1 MFIKKLIK
9 RFKPHKFDGDNQI
22 EPTEQ
27 ATEESL
33 AEIIQ
38 DDEVER
44 GVPLNEKTNSKSNV
58 TKVAIAGMGLIAVGA
73 IVAGIISFS
82 SSNQEENVANT
93 AGAASDPVSNLN
105 PKDFNKDKQDI
116 VLSQVIAASEA
127 SETSSLADS
136 EASTASGTNIEAV
149 DSSASVATT
158 NNTNSGSPDFQQP
171 GNSPTM
177 TNRSRRLGGE
187 VVLGLDGN
195 NFKGSLQPVS
205 GESSS
210 DSGSTVSGSDS
221 GSGLASKL
229 NPTVTAKTRAI
240 QRGNQALVL
249 TKGTGIR
256 CALETRIVTTQP
268 GFTRCQVTR
277 DVYSADGKVLLLE
290 RGSRIIGEQ
299 TAALLQGQARV
310 FVLWNEVETPNGV
323 KISLASPGAGPLG
336 ESGHG
341 AKVNYHFWQRF
352 GGAIM
357 ISMISDLGDSLSN
370 KSSSGDNNNIT
381 YENTSQA
388 AQEMATEALKNSIN
402 IPPTGIVNQGS
413 IINVFVA
420 RDVDFS
426 NVYDVVKRPFIF

>member
-1 MFIKKLIK
+1 MFIKKLMTK
-9 RFKPHKFDGDNQI
+9 LKKNKTDEDNKI

-44 GVPLNEKTNSKSNV
+44 GLPLNEKTGGKSNV

-73 IVAGIISFS
+73 IVSGVISLS
-82 SSNQEENVANT
+82 SSGDNEEMANI
-93 AGAASDPVSNLN
+93 ASAASEPVSNMN
-105 PKDFNKDKQDI
+105 PKDFNKDKAEF
-116 VLSQVIAASEA
+116 LAQVTEASATSASAEVAAASEPA
-127 SETSSLADS
+127 V
-136 EASTASGTNIEAV
+136 GAV
-149 DSSASVATT
+149 DSNTAVMTSTDT
-158 NNTNSGSPDFQQP
+158 TNSGTDMQSNPAM
-171 GNSPTM
+171 S
-177 TNRSRRLGGE
+177 NRSRQLGGE
-187 VVLGLDGN
+187 VVLGVDGH
-195 NFKGSLQPVS
+195 NFKESLRAVS
-205 GESSS
+205 GDSSD
-210 DSGSTVSGSDS
+210 DSGSPFSDS
-221 GSGLASKL
+221 SSSNSLGNRL
-229 NPTVTAKTRAI
+229 NPTVTAKARAI

-268 GFTRCQVTR
+268 GFTRCQVTS
-277 DVYSADGKVLLLE
+277 DVYSADGTVLLLE

-323 KISLASPGAGPLG
+323 KVSLASPGAGALG

-420 RDVDFS
+420 RDIDFS
-426 NVYDVVKRPFIF
+426 NVYDVIKRPFIF

>member
-1 MFIKKLIK
+1 MFIKKLMTK
-9 RFKPHKFDGDNQI
+9 LKKNKTDEDNKI
-22 EPTEQ
+22 EPTQQ

-44 GVPLNEKTNSKSNV
+44 GLPLNEKTRGKSNV

-73 IVAGIISFS
+73 IVSGVISLS
-82 SSNQEENVANT
+82 SSGDNEEMANI
-93 AGAASDPVSNLN
+93 ASAASEPVSNMN
-105 PKDFNKDKQDI
+105 PKDFNKDKEDI
-116 VLSQVIAASEA
+116 VLSQVTAASEA
-127 SETSSLADS
+127 SATSDIG
-136 EASTASGTNIEAV
+136 EVTTASEPTVGAV
-149 DSSASVATT
+149 DSNAAISTVGGTT
-158 NNTNSGSPDFQQP
+158 TGETEIQQQSSNP
-171 GNSPTM
+171 AMS
-177 TNRSRRLGGE
+177 NRSRRLGGE
-187 VVLGLDGN
+187 VVLALDSN
-195 NFKGSLQPVS
+195 NFKDAIQAVS
-205 GESSS
+205 GDSSS
-210 DSGSTVSGSDS
+210 DSGLIGTEANSGSS
-221 GSGLASKL
+221 LSSRL

-268 GFTRCQVTR
+268 GFTRCQVTS
-277 DVYSADGKVLLLE
+277 DVYSADGTVLLLE

-323 KISLASPGAGPLG
+323 KVSLASPGAGALG

-370 KSSSGDNNNIT
+370 KSSNGDNNNIT

-426 NVYDVVKRPFIF
+426 NVYDVIKRPFFF

>member
-1 MFIKKLIK
+1 MFIKKLLTK
-9 RFKPHKFDGDNQI
+9 LKKNKPDEDNKI

-27 ATEESL
+27 ATKESL

-44 GVPLNEKTNSKSNV
+44 GLPLNEKTGGKSNI

-73 IVAGIISFS
+73 IVSGVISLS
-82 SSNQEENVANT
+82 SSGENEEIANI
-93 AGAASDPVSNLN
+93 ASAASEAVSNMN
-105 PKDFNKDKQDI
+105 PKDFNKDKAEFLI
-116 VLSQVIAASEA
+116 QVTETSATSASAEVATASEP
-127 SETSSLADS
+127 SVD
-136 EASTASGTNIEAV
+136 AV
-149 DSSASVATT
+149 DSNTAVMTSTDI
-158 NNTNSGSPDFQQP
+158 TNSGTDMQSNPAM
-171 GNSPTM
+171 S
-177 TNRSRRLGGE
+177 NRSRQLGGE
-187 VVLGLDGN
+187 VVLGVDGH
-195 NFKGSLQPVS
+195 NFKESLQAVS
-205 GESSS
+205 RDSSD
-210 DSGSTVSGSDS
+210 DSGSPFSDS
-221 GSGLASKL
+221 SSNGLGNRL
-229 NPTVTAKTRAI
+229 NPTVTAKARAI
-240 QRGNQALVL
+240 QRGNLALVL

-268 GFTRCQVTR
+268 GFTRCQVTS
-277 DVYSADGKVLLLE
+277 DVYSADGTVLLLE

-323 KISLASPGAGPLG
+323 KVSLASPGAGALG
-336 ESGHG
+336 ESGHS

-426 NVYDVVKRPFIF
+426 NVYDVIKRPFIF

>member
-1 MFIKKLIK
+1 MFIKKLMTK
-9 RFKPHKFDGDNQI
+9 LKKDKTDEDPKI
-22 EPTEQ
+22 EPTQQ

-38 DDEVER
+38 DNEVER
-44 GVPLNEKTNSKSNV
+44 GLPLNEKTSGKSNV

-73 IVAGIISFS
+73 IVSGVISLS
-82 SSNQEENVANT
+82 SSGDNEEMANI
-93 AGAASDPVSNLN
+93 ASAASEPVSNLN
-105 PKDFNKDKQDI
+105 PKDFNKDKEDI
-116 VLSQVIAASEA
+116 VLSQVTAASEA
-127 SETSSLADS
+127 SATSDIG
-136 EASTASGTNIEAV
+136 EVTTASEPTVGAV
-149 DSSASVATT
+149 DSNAAISTVGDTT
-158 NNTNSGSPDFQQP
+158 TGETEIQQQSSNP
-171 GNSPTM
+171 AMS
-177 TNRSRRLGGE
+177 NRSRRLGGE
-187 VVLGLDGN
+187 VVLALDSN
-195 NFKGSLQPVS
+195 NFKGAIQAVS
-205 GESSS
+205 GDSSS
-210 DSGSTVSGSDS
+210 DSGLIGTEANSGSS
-221 GSGLASKL
+221 LSSRL

-268 GFTRCQVTR
+268 GFTRCQVTS
-277 DVYSADGKVLLLE
+277 DVYSADGTVLLLE

-323 KISLASPGAGPLG
+323 KVSLASPGAGALG

-370 KSSSGDNNNIT
+370 KSSNGDNNNIT

-426 NVYDVVKRPFIF
+426 NVYDVIKRPFFF

>member
-1 MFIKKLIK
+1 MFIKKLLTK
-9 RFKPHKFDGDNQI
+9 LKKNKPDEDNKI

-27 ATEESL
+27 ATKESL

-44 GVPLNEKTNSKSNV
+44 GLPLNEKTGGKSNI

-73 IVAGIISFS
+73 IVSGVISLS
-82 SSNQEENVANT
+82 SSGENEEIANI
-93 AGAASDPVSNLN
+93 ASAASEAVSNMN
-105 PKDFNKDKQDI
+105 PKDFNKDKAEFLI
-116 VLSQVIAASEA
+116 QVTETSATSASAEVATASEP
-127 SETSSLADS
+127 SVD
-136 EASTASGTNIEAV
+136 AV
-149 DSSASVATT
+149 DS
-158 NNTNSGSPDFQQP
+158 NTAVMTSTDIANSGTDMQSNPAM
-171 GNSPTM
+171 S
-177 TNRSRRLGGE
+177 NRSRQLGGE
-187 VVLGLDGN
+187 VVLGVDGH
-195 NFKGSLQPVS
+195 NFKESLQAVS
-205 GESSS
+205 RDSSD
-210 DSGSTVSGSDS
+210 DSGSPFSDS
-221 GSGLASKL
+221 SSNGLGNRL
-229 NPTVTAKTRAI
+229 NPTVTAKARAI
-240 QRGNQALVL
+240 QRGNLALVL

-268 GFTRCQVTR
+268 GFTRCQVTS
-277 DVYSADGKVLLLE
+277 DVYSADGTVLLLE

-323 KISLASPGAGPLG
+323 KVSLASPGAGALG
-336 ESGHG
+336 ESGHS

-370 KSSSGDNNNIT
+370 KSSNGDNNNIT

-426 NVYDVVKRPFIF
+426 NVYDVIKRPFIF